1 MATLN
6 QGMNRYVPIVYGNA
20 IAAFVLAPFA
30 LVLESHRE
38 SSGGDDSDKQWV
50 AGTLLILLGCV
61 SWSSSYVLQGAAIA
75 VAVER
80 RSSGWAVDW
89 DSRLFAPLY
98 TQVSLEGLSGSGLA
112 PSCTANNDAQQLPI
126 TASKGATGI
135 SAIDTVNN
143 TDHKAGE

>member
-6 QGMNRYVPIVYGNA
+6 QGMNRYVPIVYRNY

-61 SWSSSYVLQGAAIA
+61 SWSSSYVLQGAAIS

-80 RSSGWAVDW
+80 RSSGWAVVW

-98 TQVSLEGLSGSGLA
+98 TLARESHNYVQGLVTKTEG
-112 PSCTANNDAQQLPI
+112 PVFVTALDLFA
-126 TASKGATGI
+126 
-135 SAIDTVNN
+135 
-143 TDHKAGE
+143 